1 MAVYQT
7 KQRQLMGEFFQNNP
21 HKVFSATQL
30 VQYFAVNHNISAST
44 IYRNLAEL
52 DRDGEIRQV
61 TNIGGRDTHYQ
72 YVGSQDCKGQIHM
85 LCSVCHQ
92 SMHMSSDT
100 MHYLSQQLLTVD
112 GFAVDNNSS
121 VIYGVC
127 KHCR

>member
-7 KQRQLMGEFFQNNP
+7 KQRQLMGEFFKNHP
-21 HKVFSATQL
+21 HKVFSTTQV

-61 TNIGGRDTHYQ
+61 ANLGGRDTHYQ
-72 YVGSQDCKGQIHM
+72 YIGSQSCKGQIHM
-85 LCSVCHQ
+85 LCSKCHQ
-92 SMHMSSDT
+92 SIHMSSDT
-100 MHYLSQQLLTVD
+100 MQYLGQQLLSVD
-112 GFAVDNNSS
+112 GFSVDNNSS
-121 VIYGVC
+121 VIYGIC